1 MGLPDAMAQQPA
13 LYDTLLQ
20 ADRRGS
26 LPLEGAMKEVLDT
39 IERSVSVTF
48 ALGRHLCM
56 TT

>member
-13 LYDTLLQ
+13 LYDALLQ

-39 IERSVSVTF
+39 IERSVRVRF
-48 ALGRHLCM
+48 GLGRRLYM
-56 TT
+56 NT